1 MIICN
6 FLYEPPL
13 AQIKNNK
20 MFKIFKPYMLLL
32 LILLASSSIAMAQDC
47 LYDSDCRGSVCV
59 AGECVTDVTLD
70 RDLDGV
76 PDAVDDCP
84 NL

>member
-1 MIICN
+1 
-6 FLYEPPL
+6 
-13 AQIKNNK
+13 
-20 MFKIFKPYMLLL
+20 
-32 LILLASSSIAMAQDC
+32 MAQDC
-47 LYDSDCRGSVCV
+47 VYDSDCRGSVCV

-76 PDAVDDCP
+76 PDAVDNCP